1 MDTAKENGVAP
12 NMTEVRRKYANSFV
26 IGLGALYILA
36 VLYFTLFWRSG
47 GWIGRYELRLNLIP
61 FYWIWEPML
70 TDAPFSPA
78 HVLLNILLFV
88 PLGVLLGK
96 SLPMRKL
103 GRTALAALTFSLCIE
118 LIQPLF
124 GRITDVDDLLL
135 NVIGAVLGYLSIR
148 LLQRVW
154 RNVTKVFAKCK
165 ANRWLKQAIF
175 GMIKKKEVL
184 YEKI

>member
-1 MDTAKENGVAP
+1 
-12 NMTEVRRKYANSFV
+12 MTEVRRKYANSFV

-175 GMIKKKEVL
+175 DTIKKEVF